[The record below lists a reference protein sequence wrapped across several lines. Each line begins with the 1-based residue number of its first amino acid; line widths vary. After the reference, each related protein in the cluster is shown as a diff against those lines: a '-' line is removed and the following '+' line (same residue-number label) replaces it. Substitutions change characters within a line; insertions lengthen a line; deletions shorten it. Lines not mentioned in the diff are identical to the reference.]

1 MLQQLQISVQK
12 IFPNFRVFFLR
23 SLSCLDISN
32 SSVNLL
38 VCSQYSMHVIWLVGT
53 TLIVTQSMTDGFSF
67 PQSKQLMVV
76 ENSVEVAQFINN
88 RPDFLTLAE
97 PFWKEL
103 ANLPVIYEYNIYR
116 KLIERFGTHFLHSG
130 SLGGHYKVI
139 FYMDTDKM
147 KAEGR
152 VLEYLLQETK

>member
-1 MLQQLQISVQK
+1 
-12 IFPNFRVFFLR
+12 
-23 SLSCLDISN
+23 
-32 SSVNLL
+32 
-38 VCSQYSMHVIWLVGT
+38 
-53 TLIVTQSMTDGFSF
+53 MTDFFFF
-67 PQSKQLMVV
+67 PQSRQLMVI

-103 ANLPVIYEYNIYR
+103 ANLPAVYDFNAYRRFIEY
-116 KLIERFGTHFLHSG
+116 FGTHFLQSG
-130 SLGGHYKVI
+130 SLGGHYKLI

-152 VLEYLLQETK
+152 VFVIRNKLNKQE

>member
-1 MLQQLQISVQK
+1 
-12 IFPNFRVFFLR
+12 
-23 SLSCLDISN
+23 
-32 SSVNLL
+32 
-38 VCSQYSMHVIWLVGT
+38 MHVTWAAGT
-53 TLIVTQSMTDGFSF
+53 IPIVTWTMTDVFSF

-97 PFWKEL
+97 SFWKEL
-103 ANLPVIYEYNIYR
+103 ANLPVIYEYNVYR
-116 KLIERFGTHFLHSG
+116 RLIEHFGTHFLQSG

>member
-1 MLQQLQISVQK
+1 M
-12 IFPNFRVFFLR
+12 
-23 SLSCLDISN
+23 CA
-32 SSVNLL
+32 
-38 VCSQYSMHVIWLVGT
+38 IWLLGA
-53 TLIVTQSMTDGFSF
+53 TLIVTWSMTDGFSF

-103 ANLPVIYEYNIYR
+103 FNLPVVYEYSVYR
-116 KLIERFGTHFLHSG
+116 RLIEHFGTHFLHSG

-147 KAEGR
+147 KAEGK
-152 VLEYLLQETK
+152 VLECLLQKVKSVIKNKNLCVLFQLMSKIK

>member
-1 MLQQLQISVQK
+1 
-12 IFPNFRVFFLR
+12 
-23 SLSCLDISN
+23 
-32 SSVNLL
+32 
-38 VCSQYSMHVIWLVGT
+38 
-53 TLIVTQSMTDGFSF
+53 MTDGFSF

-103 ANLPVIYEYNIYR
+103 FDLPVVYEYNVYR
-116 KLIERFGTHFLHSG
+116 RLIEHFGTHFLHSG

-152 VLEYLLQETK
+152 VLEYLLQKAKSIIKNKNLFVCFSN